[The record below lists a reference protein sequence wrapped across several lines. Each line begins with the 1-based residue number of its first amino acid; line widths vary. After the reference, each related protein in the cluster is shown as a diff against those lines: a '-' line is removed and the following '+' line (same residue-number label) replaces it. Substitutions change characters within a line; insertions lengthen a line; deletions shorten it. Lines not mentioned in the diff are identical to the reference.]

1 MPSPGFGIRRM
12 SSDMAAP
19 IPVRII
25 PAAST
30 AIRAA
35 SPAGAGIHAENRFM
49 NRVNARLSGS
59 CKASSPST
67 TASGLSPLRM
77 QCSAIST
84 ATNTAY
90 SANVISPKLSPES
103 SAAQ

>member
-1 MPSPGFGIRRM
+1 MKQSASACTMPSPGFGIRRM

-30 AIRAA
+30 A
-35 SPAGAGIHAENRFM
+35 
-49 NRVNARLSGS
+49 
-59 CKASSPST
+59 
-67 TASGLSPLRM
+67 
-77 QCSAIST
+77 
-84 ATNTAY
+84 Y

-103 SAAQ
+103 SDTQ